1 MTTQPSYAG
10 EFFDLSITSINND
23 YGALH
28 NIGVMLYG
36 INFPLEKFIKELQMI
51 LNDEGG
57 GATDDK
63 AQKRQK
69 RLVFLRHCDSLPELQ
84 KFFERFC
91 NYLNGKDGSGEQY
104 SNFIVITAAGGN
116 IIIVFAQLIMNII
129 NMVITDKEFLRI
141 TFADVILKMCN
152 NNEEL
157 ATNVSSI
164 ILSKMTDPRE
174 IAYCILDYH
183 ALSTAVI
190 AALKGDPTTIDK
202 IQIIPQTNGDE
213 RYTEA
218 YTLHNSK
225 LKSFLDIISLIP
237 TNRTLLDI
245 LQRQLQVGADDIVR
259 KIVYHFITNTDML
272 NVLKEIADSPASDC
286 DFKLSPNIFQT
297 RDQESEFMG
306 EQITSRM
313 SVLELVNPVR
323 VNPMQVNPMQN
334 GGGPVDDYI
343 QQLNAK
349 ITQLISE
356 LDRFIRELDT
366 SAESEKKKA
375 SFTLKKASFTLIIQ
389 LLLHVS
395 NLSVSDEKKAS
406 FISIID
412 ILYKVIYDN
421 DTSNAGFL
429 LFRAKTII
437 DCRENYKPRY
447 TPQELK
453 MLKQNCMPKYQKL
466 YPQIIQQKDL
476 DEAVADIRKQQRG
489 IDPEKH
495 PCFLYLNHLMEKKKA
510 IKYSTQET
518 VNQIIQLFV
527 DGYFKQ
533 ASRTG
538 HMAPLIRP
546 SIYKTEAL
554 IAYIRNITLNI
565 NVYIHQWFKVNMTSN
580 AAPAKSLLEPRDYDY
595 KSLVELFSS
604 LDTMITNNSLIP
616 FLSADILN
624 YFIND
629 GSFHTET
636 ILDELIKNFNANRA
650 AERKSG
656 CVMLPSDILL
666 VPSSYQISLSQIKD
680 VFNDTLHVGL
690 GYPDGLRITINAIIT
705 EQIKDITAITSML
718 LSEEHDQQS
727 IEYKISKFEE
737 ESSGPTKTIT
747 NRSKKQVL
755 SYKEKTYRGPNAR
768 YSQSSQSSQ
777 SQPSQSQSSQ
787 GGKKYYKKNIT
798 FKKKI
803 VKKTNEKLKTK
814 SKKTRRQ
821 KNLRKVTLKH
831 KKPRKHK
838 SIKHKY
844 RKHKL

>member
-69 RLVFLRHCDSLPELQ
+69 RLVFLQHCDSLPELQ
-84 KFFERFC
+84 TFFERFC
-91 NYLNGKDGSGEQY
+91 NYLNGKDGSEKQY

-129 NMVITDKEFLRI
+129 DSYNKRDKDSLLQSNK
-141 TFADVILKMCN
+141 IL
-152 NNEEL
+152 
-157 ATNVSSI
+157 
-164 ILSKMTDPRE
+164 
-174 IAYCILDYH
+174 
-183 ALSTAVI
+183 
-190 AALKGDPTTIDK
+190 LKI
-202 IQIIPQTNGDE
+202 
-213 RYTEA
+213 
-218 YTLHNSK
+218 
-225 LKSFLDIISLIP
+225 
-237 TNRTLLDI
+237 LLDI
-245 LQRQLQVGADDIVR
+245 FKKTYDDKDENTNLNNIV
-259 KIVYHFITNTDML
+259 KSIVEHFTTNPTNPTNPYIL
-272 NVLKEIADSPASDC
+272 EVLKEIADSPASDC

-297 RDQESEFMG
+297 PDQEAEVAVDKA
-306 EQITSRM
+306 TSRM
-313 SVLELVNPVR
+313 TDLDMDDSP
-323 VNPMQVNPMQN
+323 QD

-343 QQLNAK
+343 QELNAK
-349 ITQLISE
+349 ITQVIS
-356 LDRFIRELDT
+356 ELDT

-375 SFTLKKASFTLIIQ
+375 SFTLIID

-395 NLSVSDEKKAS
+395 QLRVSDEKKAS
-406 FISIID
+406 FTSIID
-412 ILYKVIYDN
+412 ILLKVIYDN

-429 LFRAKTII
+429 LFRAKTLI
-437 DCRENYKPRY
+437 DCRQNYNPPY
-447 TPQELK
+447 TPKKLK
-453 MLKQNCMPKYQKL
+453 EFKETCLPKYQKL
-466 YPQIIQQKDL
+466 YPQIIQQNDL
-476 DEAVADIRKQQRG
+476 DEALAELSNQYPDK
-489 IDPEKH
+489 DPKTH

-510 IKYSTQET
+510 IKDSTQHT
-518 VNQIIQLFV
+518 IDQIIELFAV
-527 DGYFKQ
+527 GYFKQ
-533 ASRTG
+533 ANSAG

-554 IAYIRNITLNI
+554 IAYIKIITFNI
-565 NVYIHQWFKVNMTSN
+565 NTYISKWFTVDMTPN
-580 AAPAKSLLEPRDYDY
+580 AAPAKSLLGALAYDY
-595 KSLVELFSS
+595 KSLVELFLS
-604 LDTMITNNSLIP
+604 LDSINNSLIP
-616 FLSADILN
+616 LLSADILN

-629 GSFHTET
+629 PSFHTET
-636 ILDELIKNFNANRA
+636 ILDELIKKFNANRA
-650 AERKSG
+650 LSAGQAAREALERARVAKDAAAIWAATRKVALASD

-666 VPSSYQISLSQIKD
+666 VPTRYQKNLLQIKN
-680 VFNDTLHVGL
+680 VFNNTLNVGL

-705 EQIKDITAITSML
+705 EKIKDITVITDKLML
-718 LSEEHDQQS
+718 NEQAQQYEEYKDSKSEE
-727 IEYKISKFEE
+727 YKDSK
-737 ESSGPTKTIT
+737 SKSAGPTKTIARVRT
-747 NRSKKQVL
+747 IDITDPTKKL
-755 SYKEKTYRGPNAR
+755 KEPLLKPRYRQS
-768 YSQSSQSSQ
+768 SQSSQSSQ
-777 SQPSQSQSSQ
+777 SQSSQSQSSQ